1 MNLFAAGMLVSIL
14 VYLVV
19 GNYAGRKVNKL
30 EDYFV
35 AGRQAPTLLIV
46 GTLVASL
53 MSTNAFMGESGLAY
67 SGYPAVLITLTAI
80 NCIGYVAG
88 GLFFGRFLRRSRA
101 LTLAEYF
108 GHRFDSRRVQQ
119 VAGVTIVLGC
129 TAYLVMVT
137 QGTATIVHEVTGL
150 SYRGT
155 LAMAWLGYTL
165 FTLYSGSRGVVI
177 TDTMMF
183 LLFGAVAFLGLG
195 YIVEQNG
202 GWAATVEGL
211 ARFGDKPGIISWHG
225 MNGPDAIWKTPAEA
239 LTYAVILGV
248 AWGIVVAV
256 SPWQASRYLM
266 ARDEHTVIRSA
277 TITAG
282 VVMLLYL
289 VLMFAAA
296 SVNLLRSDI
305 EPAQE
310 VMIWTAMN
318 VLPTLAGVLLM
329 SGILAAGLSSASTFL
344 SLVGFSVS
352 NDIFP
357 RPSDDDAAGDT
368 PGTDAA
374 RLKAS
379 RKAMLGI
386 SLAALALAWMVP
398 EGRLFWITYFAGTL
412 FASCWGPVAFMSVW
426 SARITEAAAFWGII
440 AGLVGNLATNAVALL
455 GWFELPVILDPI
467 LVGAVLSYLV
477 VELVSRSGQVSERE
491 RRRRHRLHEMP
502 ESEHDPARLRR
513 TLGWAAALMA
523 FGLSLAGLLIGLY
536 ALPYRD
542 AVGAAAGEIAL
553 ALAVGLLLVATGA
566 LAWWGTKQSYG
577 ARSLAGDDAGQNLVR
592 ESGRRVPNKIRS

>member
-1 MNLFAAGMLVSIL
+1 MNLFAAGMLVSIV

-19 GNYAGRKVNKL
+19 GNYAGRKVKKL

-53 MSTNAFMGESGLAY
+53 MSTNAFMGESGLSY
-67 SGYPAVLITLTAI
+67 SGFPAVIITLTAI
-80 NCIGYVAG
+80 NVIGYVAG
-88 GLFFGRFLRRSRA
+88 GLYFGRFLRRSRA

-119 VAGVTIVLGC
+119 VAGITIVLGC

-150 SYRGT
+150 PYRGT
-155 LAMAWLGYTL
+155 LVMAWLGYTL
-165 FTLYSGSRGVVI
+165 FTLYSGSRGVVL

-183 LLFGAVAFLGLG
+183 LLFGAVAFVSLGF
-195 YIVEQNG
+195 IVQSNG
-202 GWAATVEGL
+202 GWLETVQGL
-211 ARFGDKPGIISWHG
+211 ATFVDKPDIVSWHG
-225 MNGPDAIWKTPAEA
+225 AVGLAAPWQTPGET
-239 LTYAVILGV
+239 LVYAVILGL

-296 SVNLLRSDI
+296 SVNLAKPDI

-310 VMIWTAMN
+310 VMVWAAMN
-318 VLPTLAGVLLM
+318 LLPTLAGVLLM

-352 NDIFP
+352 NDILP
-357 RPSDDDAAGDT
+357 RPQPDEDNGSGGAPDNPAE
-368 PGTDAA
+368 DAA
-374 RLKAS
+374 RLSSS

-386 SLAALALAWMVP
+386 SLAALALAWALP
-398 EGRLFWITYFAGTL
+398 EGKLFWITYFAGTL
-412 FASCWGPVAFMSVW
+412 FASCWGPIAFMSVW
-426 SARITEAAAFWGII
+426 SDRVTEAAAFWGII
-440 AGLVGNLATNAVALL
+440 AGLAGNLVTNAVALL
-455 GWFELPVILDPI
+455 GWADLPVYLDPI
-467 LVGAVLSYLV
+467 LVGALLSYLTIEV
-477 VELVSRSGQVSERE
+477 VLRRGRVTERE
-491 RRRRHRLHEMP
+491 RRRRLRLHQAPHE
-502 ESEHDPARLRR
+502 EIDAARLRR
-513 TLGWAAALMA
+513 TLGWAVALIV
-523 FGLSLAGLLIGLY
+523 FGLVMAGLMVSFY
-536 ALPYRD
+536 ALPYRQ
-542 AVGAAAGEIAL
+542 ATGGPATGEFL
-553 ALAVGLLLVATGA
+553 MSLAVGGFLVLTGL
-566 LAWWGTKQSYG
+566 LAWWGTRRSYG
-577 ARSLAGDDAGQNLVR
+577 AKPVQ
-592 ESGRRVPNKIRS
+592 ES

>member
-1 MNLFAAGMLVSIL
+1 MLVSIL

-19 GNYAGRKVNKL
+19 GNYAGRKVRKL

-53 MSTNAFMGESGLAY
+53 MSTNAFMGESGLSY
-67 SGYPAVLITLTAI
+67 SGFPAVIIILTAI
-80 NCIGYVAG
+80 NCVGYVAG

-119 VAGVTIVLGC
+119 VAGITIVLGC

-150 SYRGT
+150 PFRAT
-155 LAMAWLGYTL
+155 LVVAWLGYTL

-183 LLFGAVAFLGLG
+183 LLFGAVAFVSLGF
-195 YIVEQNG
+195 IVQESG
-202 GWAATVEGL
+202 GWFATVEGL
-211 ARFGDKPGIISWHG
+211 AAFGAKPGVIAWHG
-225 MNGPDAIWKTPAEA
+225 AVGPDGIWQTPAET
-239 LTYAVILGV
+239 LVYAIILGL

-277 TITAG
+277 AITAG

-296 SVNLLRSDI
+296 SVNLARPGI

-310 VMIWTAMN
+310 VMVWAALN
-318 VLPTLAGVLLM
+318 LLPTLAGALLM

-344 SLVGFSVS
+344 SLVGFSIS
-352 NDIFP
+352 NDILP
-357 RPSDDDAAGDT
+357 RPSADDDEALGE
-368 PGTDAA
+368 GEDAR
-374 RLKAS
+374 RLGAS
-379 RKAMLGI
+379 RRAMLGI
-386 SLAALALAWMVP
+386 SLAALALAWALP

-426 SARITEAAAFWGII
+426 SDRITEAAAFWGIL
-440 AGLVGNLATNAVALL
+440 AGLAGNLVTNAVALL
-455 GWFELPVILDPI
+455 GWAELPVFLDPI
-467 LVGAVLSYLV
+467 LVGALLSYLTI
-477 VELVSRSGQVSERE
+477 EAVSRGGRVTDRE
-491 RRRRHRLHEMP
+491 RRRRLRLHEV
-502 ESEHDPARLRR
+502 PAAELDAARVRR
-513 TLGWAAALMA
+513 TLGWAAVLVA
-523 FGLSLAGLLIGLY
+523 FGLLLALLMVVFY
-536 ALPYRD
+536 ALPYR
-542 AVGAAAGEIAL
+542 AVVGEPSMGEFAMS
-553 ALAVGLLLVATGA
+553 LAVGGFLVITGA
-566 LAWWGTKQSYG
+566 LAWGGTRRSYG
-577 ARSLAGDDAGQNLVR
+577 PPQ
-592 ESGRRVPNKIRS
+592 

>member
-1 MNLFAAGMLVSIL
+1 MNLFTAGMLISIV

-19 GNYAGRKVNKL
+19 GNYAGRRVRHL

-53 MSTNAFMGESGLAY
+53 MSTNAFMGESGLSY
-67 SGYPAVLITLTAI
+67 SGYPAILIILTAV

-88 GLFFGRFLRRSRA
+88 GLWFGRFLRRSRA

-108 GHRFDSRRVQQ
+108 GRRFDSRRVQT
-119 VAGVTIVLGC
+119 VAGITIILGC

-150 SYRGT
+150 PFRAT
-155 LAMAWLGYTL
+155 LVMAWLGYTL

-183 LLFGAVAFLGLG
+183 VLFGAVAFMGLSF
-195 YIVEQNG
+195 IVGANG
-202 GWAATVEGL
+202 GWTATVEGL
-211 ARFGDKPGIISWHG
+211 AAFPAKPGIISWHG
-225 MNGPDAIWKTPAEA
+225 MNGPDAIWKTPAESF
-239 LTYAVILGV
+239 TYAMILGV

-289 VLMFAAA
+289 VLLFGAA
-296 SVNLLRSDI
+296 SINLVKADI
-305 EPAQE
+305 DPAQE
-310 VMIWTAMN
+310 SMIWAAMN
-318 VLPTLAGVLLM
+318 IMPALAGALLM

-352 NDIFP
+352 NDLVAQTTE
-357 RPSDDDAAGDT
+357 D
-368 PGTDAA
+368 DAA
-374 RLKAS
+374 RLKGS

-386 SLAALALAWMVP
+386 SLAALALAWAIP

-426 SARITEAAAFWGII
+426 SSRITEAGAFWGII
-440 AGLVGNLATNAVALL
+440 AGLAGNLVTNSAALL
-455 GWFELPVILDPI
+455 GLVDLPVILDPI
-467 LVGAVLSYLV
+467 LVGAVLSYAV
-477 VELVSRSGQVSERE
+477 VVIVSRAGRVSDRE
-491 RRRRHRLHEMP
+491 HRLRERLHETP
-502 ESEHDPARLRR
+502 ADESDPARLRR
-513 TLGWAAALMA
+513 TLGWAAVLMV
-523 FGLSLAGLLIGLY
+523 FGLSLGVLMVVFY
-536 ALPYRD
+536 ALPYRH
-542 AVGAAAGEIAL
+542 AAGGAAAGEIAMSVG
-553 ALAVGLLLVATGA
+553 VGLMLVLTGA
-566 LAWWGTKQSYG
+566 LAWWGTKRSYG
-577 ARSLAGDDAGQNLVR
+577 SRRSTGPTRDDML
-592 ESGRRVPNKIRS
+592 S

>member
-1 MNLFAAGMLVSIL
+1 MLNLYAVGMAVSIL

-19 GNYAGRKVNKL
+19 GNYAGRRVRKL

-53 MSTNAFMGESGLAY
+53 MSTNAFMGESGLSY
-67 SGYPAVLITLTAI
+67 SGFPAVIITLTAI

-101 LTLAEYF
+101 LTLAEFF
-108 GHRFDSRRVQQ
+108 GRRFDSRRVQQ
-119 VAGVTIVLGC
+119 VAGITIVLGC

-137 QGTATIVHEVTGL
+137 QGTATIVHEVTGV
-150 SYRGT
+150 SYRAT
-155 LAMAWLGYTL
+155 LILAWLGYTV
-165 FTLYSGSRGVVI
+165 FTLYSGSRGVVL

-183 LLFGAVAFLGLG
+183 LLFGAVAFVSLGF
-195 YIVEQNG
+195 IVQANG
-202 GWAATVEGL
+202 GWFATVEGL
-211 ARFGDKPGIISWHG
+211 AVFADKPGIISWHG
-225 MNGPDAIWKTPAEA
+225 AVGPEGVWQTPAET
-239 LTYAVILGV
+239 LVYAIILGL

-296 SVNLLRSDI
+296 SVNLSRPDI

-310 VMIWTAMN
+310 VMVWAAMN
-318 VLPTLAGVLLM
+318 LLPTLAGVLLM

-352 NDIFP
+352 NDIRP
-357 RPSDDDAAGDT
+357 RPSQDDAAPVG
-368 PGTDAA
+368 PAEEA
-374 RLKAS
+374 ERLRRS
-379 RKAMLGI
+379 RRAMLGI
-386 SLAALALAWMVP
+386 SLAALLLAWALP
-398 EGRLFWITYFAGTL
+398 EGKLFWITYFAGTL

-426 SARITEAAAFWGII
+426 SDRITEAAAFWGII
-440 AGLVGNLATNAVALL
+440 AGLFGNLATNAVALL
-455 GWFELPVILDPI
+455 GWADLPVHLDPI
-467 LVGAVLSYLV
+467 LVGALLSYV
-477 VELVSRSGQVSERE
+477 TIEIVSRGGQVTERE
-491 RRRRHRLHEMP
+491 RRRRLRLHEAP
-502 ESEHDPARLRR
+502 AEEFDPGRLRR
-513 TLGWAAALMA
+513 TLGWATALVA
-523 FGLSLAGLLIGLY
+523 FGLSLAGLMIVFY
-536 ALPYRD
+536 AVPYRV
-542 AVGAAAGEIAL
+542 AVGSPATGEFVMS
-553 ALAVGLLLVATGA
+553 LAVGLFLVVTGA
-566 LAWWGTKQSYG
+566 LAWWGTRRSYG
-577 ARSLAGDDAGQNLVR
+577 SGASAAGPAGAASAANEGPEQDR
-592 ESGRRVPNKIRS
+592 F